1 MSNNST
7 ITENPAREVLRQF
20 RGKALWTAL
29 ATMVDAEGNISIRK
43 SKTKWNPIYTPYI
56 KLGNS
61 EINWLDAWAW
71 RIGRGRLTSNGS
83 VPEGCKPMFKVEIA
97 RRADVVYI
105 LKHIL
110 PFLVVKRQ
118 QAELALEFLEKRAI
132 YRLED
137 GASKYSKRVPQQELD
152 WREECFQKMLKLNAR
167 GIPRD
172 YTVECPIEDS
182 DIVPSIEPSIELGDN
197 ALAQ

>member
-1 MSNNST
+1 MSNNLT
-7 ITENPAREVLRQF
+7 ITENPAREILRQF

-43 SKTKWNPIYTPYI
+43 SKTKWNPIYTPYV

-61 EINWLDAWAW
+61 DINWLDAWAW
-71 RIGRGRLTSNGS
+71 RLSRGKLMSNGR
-83 VPEGCKPMFKVEIA
+83 VPVGCKPMFKVEII

-110 PFLVVKRQ
+110 PFLVCKRQ
-118 QAELALEFLEKRAI
+118 QAELALEFLEKRVI

-137 GASKYSKRVPQQELD
+137 GASKFSKRVPQQELD
-152 WREECFQKMLKLNAR
+152 WREDCFQKMLKLNAR

-172 YTVECPIEDS
+172 YMLDIPNEDS
-182 DIVPSIEPSIELGDN
+182 DIVPPVEPSTELGDN
-197 ALAQ
+197 VQVQ

>member
-1 MSNNST
+1 MSNNLT

-43 SKTKWNPIYTPYI
+43 NRTKWNPIYTPYI

-61 EINWLDAWAW
+61 DINWLDAWAW
-71 RIGRGRLTSNGS
+71 RIGRGNLMSNGT
-83 VPEGCKPMFKVEIA
+83 VPEGCKPMFKVEIL

-110 PFLVVKRQ
+110 PYLVCKRQ
-118 QAELALEFLEKRAI
+118 QAELALEFLEKKTLFH
-132 YRLED
+132 LED

-172 YTVECPIEDS
+172 YMLDTPSEGS
-182 DIVPSIEPSIELGDN
+182 DIVRPVESSTEQHDN
-197 ALAQ
+197 VAAL

>member
-1 MSNNST
+1 
-7 ITENPAREVLRQF
+7 
-20 RGKALWTAL
+20 
-29 ATMVDAEGNISIRK
+29 MVDAEGNISIRK
-43 SKTKWNPIYTPYI
+43 SKTKWNPIYTPYV

-61 EINWLDAWAW
+61 NINWLDAWAW
-71 RIGRGRLTSNGS
+71 RIGRGRLSSNGP

-110 PFLVVKRQ
+110 PFLVIKRQ
-118 QAELALEFLEKRAI
+118 QAELALEFLEKKVV

-137 GASKYSKRVPQQELD
+137 GGTKYSKRVPQQELD
-152 WREECFQKMLKLNAR
+152 WREECFEKMQLLNAR

-172 YTVECPIEDS
+172 YMLDIPEEDG
-182 DIVPSIEPSIELGDN
+182 DIVRPAELSAEQDDN
-197 ALAQ
+197 VLVQ